1 MAEFLQAT
9 VTISVIDIILIVI
22 LLLLIFGLILN
33 FVFTYKF
40 ERSYEEDI
48 KLADYDRIVSENE
61 KLKEVIKI
69 KTRR

>member
-9 VTISVIDIILIVI
+9 ITISVFDIIQFIIILVSTFALTSTIV
-22 LLLLIFGLILN
+22 
-33 FVFTYKF
+33 YWHKF
-40 ERSYEEDI
+40 ERSYEENI